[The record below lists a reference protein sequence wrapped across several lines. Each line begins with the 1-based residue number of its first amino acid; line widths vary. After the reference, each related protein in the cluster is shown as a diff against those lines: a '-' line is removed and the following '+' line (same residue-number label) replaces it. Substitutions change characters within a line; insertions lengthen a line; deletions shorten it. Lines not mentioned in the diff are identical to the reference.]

1 MEKPNLLLVDDHP
14 HILNQLRW
22 ALEDDFTVHTAQSKE
37 EALGALRRV
46 APRLLTI
53 DLSLAPGDEFRRQG
67 FEVLQAALAADAAV
81 KAIVVTSEQEEAT
94 AVQAVQMGAFDYFVK
109 PVPLDELRAALKRA
123 AYLVRLERQAAA
135 PESAASDDLGIV
147 GGAPATVELR
157 TVVRRA
163 AQTGFTVLVEGESGT
178 GKELIARAV
187 WQQSPRRTQPFV
199 VVNCAAIPE
208 QLLESEL
215 FGHEKGSFTGAH
227 ALKKGKF
234 ELADG
239 GTLFL
244 DEIGELGLGLQAK
257 LLRFLQDKT
266 IERVG
271 GRRPIQLDV
280 RIVAATNRDLER
292 AVQTRAFRDDLYYRL
307 KVLPIQVP
315 PLRDRVEDILPL
327 ANYFLDRVNSEAR
340 APRKRLSRSAEEALQ
355 CHGWPGNVRELENA
369 MSAGVVRSLGNVI
382 GPQHFGLGR
391 NGSAPCDLRE
401 ARDELERVL
410 IERALR
416 RNSGVVSRAAKDL
429 SISRVTLYDLLAKH
443 GLRTKG
449 GERSDG

>member
-1 MEKPNLLLVDDHP
+1 
-14 HILNQLRW
+14 
-22 ALEDDFTVHTAQSKE
+22 
-37 EALGALRRV
+37 
-46 APRLLTI
+46 
-53 DLSLAPGDEFRRQG
+53 
-67 FEVLQAALAADAAV
+67 
-81 KAIVVTSEQEEAT
+81 
-94 AVQAVQMGAFDYFVK
+94 
-109 PVPLDELRAALKRA
+109 
-123 AYLVRLERQAAA
+123 
-135 PESAASDDLGIV
+135 
-147 GGAPATVELR
+147 
-157 TVVRRA
+157 
-163 AQTGFTVLVEGESGT
+163 
-178 GKELIARAV
+178 
-187 WQQSPRRTQPFV
+187 
-199 VVNCAAIPE
+199 
-208 QLLESEL
+208 
-215 FGHEKGSFTGAH
+215 
-227 ALKKGKF
+227 
-234 ELADG
+234 
-239 GTLFL
+239 
-244 DEIGELGLGLQAK
+244 
-257 LLRFLQDKT
+257 
-266 IERVG
+266 
-271 GRRPIQLDV
+271 V